1 MTTITRTT
9 GKITCEGH
17 AGNRTCCAMLTA
29 IIGSLAVNV
38 SSLSLKAEYEISE
51 GHFEIDFSKLSEND
65 MLYIEYFWRAVCSL
79 RDSYPE
85 NFSILFS
92 ES

>member
-9 GKITCEGH
+9 GKITCDGH
-17 AGNRTCCAMLTA
+17 SGNRTCCAMLTA
-29 IIGSLAVNV
+29 VIGSLAVNI
-38 SSLSLKAEYEISE
+38 SRLSLKAEYEISA
-51 GHFEIDFSKLSEND
+51 GPFEIDFSKLSEND

-79 RDSYPE
+79 SDSYPE
-85 NFSILFS
+85 NLSILFS